1 MHRTICLQAQASKLV
16 ADTAARSE
24 GYNLTGFL
32 REVGL
37 PAASSA
43 PPAGAQDFALI
54 KREGLKSAAAA
65 AKHGDS
71 SFPHKACLQV
81 AAAPVHAELWL
92 GPVRRY
98 AHPYMGQLQV
108 KLGLTPVGNL
118 LPQARMLF
126 KRQWLLRLSR
136 LLRSGPG
143 PKLSMILNL
152 PAPTGLL
159 VAEVL
164 GR

>member
-1 MHRTICLQAQASKLV
+1 MQHIHLLQGPSARHLMDHQNPLLGRLPKLQSCLTECLLALCLQAQASKLV
-16 ADTAARSE
+16 ADAVARSE

-71 SFPHKACLQV
+71 SFA
-81 AAAPVHAELWL
+81 
-92 GPVRRY
+92 
-98 AHPYMGQLQV
+98 
-108 KLGLTPVGNL
+108 
-118 LPQARMLF
+118 
-126 KRQWLLRLSR
+126 
-136 LLRSGPG
+136 
-143 PKLSMILNL
+143 
-152 PAPTGLL
+152 
-159 VAEVL
+159 
-164 GR
+164 